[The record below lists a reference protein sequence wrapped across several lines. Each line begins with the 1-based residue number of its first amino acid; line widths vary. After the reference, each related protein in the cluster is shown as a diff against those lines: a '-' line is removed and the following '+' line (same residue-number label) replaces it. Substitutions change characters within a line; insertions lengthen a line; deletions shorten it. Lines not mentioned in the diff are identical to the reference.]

1 MQKKKLVIVIPS
13 YNPNERL
20 VELVNSLE
28 QFFDKFNLIIVD
40 DGSTTGLE
48 HFKTCKKSKSTTIL
62 KHEVNKGKGQALKT
76 AYEYIKHKFK
86 SFVVITADS
95 DGQHKPE
102 DIKKVY
108 DFYMKNQGSFILGSR
123 KFDCEVPKKSTAGN
137 RISKD
142 LLRVV
147 LNKYLHDT
155 QTGLRAF
162 GDELL
167 DFMLEI
173 PGSRYEYEMNVLNE
187 TARNDI
193 PVKEIAI
200 QTVYFENNKSSH
212 FRPIRDFSKIALSLL
227 KYTLPLLV
235 SFFLTVPVLMVIS
248 SHNFLI
254 NAGVSAAL
262 CVIIFLYISL
272 NGFMYGNKNILKN
285 RTKLKRS
292 LIYGLIWLAVLGLG
306 TLILKNFVPALILAD
321 ILEFVIIALL
331 NYWWISKD
339 IMFTTQDL

>member
-76 AYEYIKHKFK
+76 AYEYIKQKFK
-86 SFVVITADS
+86 AFVVITADS
-95 DGQHKPE
+95 DVQHKPE

-155 QTGLRAF
+155 QIL
-162 GDELL
+162 
-167 DFMLEI
+167 
-173 PGSRYEYEMNVLNE
+173 
-187 TARNDI
+187 
-193 PVKEIAI
+193 
-200 QTVYFENNKSSH
+200 
-212 FRPIRDFSKIALSLL
+212 
-227 KYTLPLLV
+227 
-235 SFFLTVPVLMVIS
+235 
-248 SHNFLI
+248 
-254 NAGVSAAL
+254 
-262 CVIIFLYISL
+262 LYI
-272 NGFMYGNKNILKN
+272 N
-285 RTKLKRS
+285 
-292 LIYGLIWLAVLGLG
+292 
-306 TLILKNFVPALILAD
+306 
-321 ILEFVIIALL
+321 
-331 NYWWISKD
+331 
-339 IMFTTQDL
+339 